1 MSVQTV
7 MGFLQRIKADP
18 KLRGQLGGMRKAKNP
33 HAAAEIVAKIA
44 TAAGFP
50 CSATDV
56 ESYFRSQGGGDV
68 SDQALNSMLNKQ

>member
-7 MGFLQRIKADP
+7 MGFIQQLKANP
-18 KLRGQLGGMRKAKNP
+18 QLRGQLGGMRKAKNP

-68 SDQALNSMLNKQ
+68 NDTTLTTIVNKQ

>member
-7 MGFLQRIKADP
+7 MGFIQQLKANP
-18 KLRGQLGGMRKAKNP
+18 KLRGQLGSMRKAKNP

-44 TAAGFP
+44 TAAGFA

-56 ESYFRSQGGGDV
+56 EAYFRSQGTGDV
-68 SDQALNSMLNKQ
+68 SDQSLNEIVNKQ

>member
-1 MSVQTV
+1 
-7 MGFLQRIKADP
+7 MGFIQQLRANP

-33 HAAAEIVAKIA
+33 HAAAEVIAKIA

-56 ESYFRSQGGGDV
+56 EAYFRSQGSDDV
-68 SDQALNSMLNKQ
+68 SDQSLNNLVNKQ

>member
-1 MSVQTV
+1 
-7 MGFLQRIKADP
+7 
-18 KLRGQLGGMRKAKNP
+18 MRKAKNP

-56 ESYFRSQGGGDV
+56 EAYFRSQGSDNV
-68 SDQALNSMLNKQ
+68 SDQSLNNLVNKQ

>member
-1 MSVQTV
+1 MSTQTV
-7 MGFLQRIKADP
+7 MGFIQQLRANP

-33 HAAAEIVAKIA
+33 HAAAEVIAKIA

-56 ESYFRSQGGGDV
+56 EAYFRSQGSDDV
-68 SDQALNSMLNKQ
+68 SDQSLNNLVNKQ